1 MLHDRKY
8 MCACRLRI
16 IFEGFAL
23 HHKVDV
29 YFYMSFSLSE
39 IIINKK
45 YFSRFKVNFGM
56 CLSLLIKTISDLT
69 VIVVYT
75 KQKEQ

>member
-1 MLHDRKY
+1 
-8 MCACRLRI
+8 
-16 IFEGFAL
+16 
-23 HHKVDV
+23 
-29 YFYMSFSLSE
+29 MSFSLSE